1 MVKHTWVLLAV
12 LLVACGGG
20 DGGDGAGV
28 IDIDSGQDALQDAG
42 QSVWQDAGQDVSRE
56 TLVGEAGACWVQT
69 WGWPNIPTVCTPND
83 DGSMY
88 GSCEPGFMLETLS
101 TVIPGCKEIYMADGC
116 TAGINCHDGSAVNG
130 SSCCV
135 KGS

>member
-28 IDIDSGQDALQDAG
+28 IDIDSGQDALVNSYNFDG
-42 QSVWQDAGQDVSRE
+42 GQDVSRE

-116 TAGINCHDGSAVNG
+116 TAGINCHDGSAV
-130 SSCCV
+130 
-135 KGS
+135 KW